1 MKGIYKVRKIGI
13 ACVFRSKTVGMLLTS
28 EILQISIDTMYQ
40 CELNIVEGSVPGIMR
55 REVSHSII
63 GGPAPAL
70 GTHPVDVLAHI
81 LHTVV
86 QYYYSFHHRG
96 VQKIPRGLGGRV
108 EANQITWWNC
118 IITPSTTG
126 AWSALERRQCLV
138 TLLLFFLPIS
148 KICWSVPAK
157 IS

>member
-1 MKGIYKVRKIGI
+1 MKGIYKVRKIGV

-28 EILQISIDTMYQ
+28 EILQISIDTMYY

-86 QYYYSFHHRG
+86 QYHYS
-96 VQKIPRGLGGRV
+96 GGRV

-118 IITPSTTG
+118 IITPSITG
-126 AWSALERRQCLV
+126 AWSALERR
-138 TLLLFFLPIS
+138 
-148 KICWSVPAK
+148 
-157 IS
+157 